1 MADGFSHVGLSTHD
15 MEATIRFYENVLG
28 CRRVS
33 EERIRIIEGGSLRHV
48 FFEVGEG
55 QFVAFIEP
63 HDAPGFAAGYD
74 TGINRGLGVPNAVYH
89 LAFRV
94 SSVDQLEER
103 RKQLVENGVAVSPI
117 VDLGAG
123 KSIFFHDPNG
133 VQLEYCCQMRA
144 FVESDLHGEVEAS
157 AAMLG

>member
-1 MADGFSHVGLSTHD
+1 MADGISHVGLSTRD
-15 MEATIRFYENVLG
+15 MEATIAFYERVLG

-33 EERIRIIEGGSLRHV
+33 EDRIRILEGGSLRHV

-63 HDAPGFAAGYD
+63 HDAPGFAPDYD

-89 LAFRV
+89 LALRV
-94 SSVDQLEER
+94 NSVDQLEAR
-103 RKQLVENGVAVSPI
+103 RRQLEESGVAVSPI

-123 KSIFFHDPNG
+123 KSIYFQDPNG
-133 VQLEYCCQMRA
+133 LQLEFCCQTRA
-144 FVESDLHGEVEAS
+144 FVEADLNGEFEAS